1 MPARF
6 CCVSS
11 PGDTSRCCAFNSLRR
26 AADPRP
32 RIVGLLLA
40 MAISASA
47 TMTRPV
53 SAQRS
58 PSTPNLTLEP
68 FTLAT
73 RGHGEVPAELGSVN
87 VPRHHE
93 DPTGPSMV
101 LRFVRLKAVGV
112 ATAPPVVYLAGG
124 PGGSGIDAA
133 RGVRWPV
140 FDAVRQHADVILLD
154 QRGTGRSEPPPPCP
168 GTSQPIWPVVRAL
181 GPSEAA
187 TIMKAEAARCVNAW
201 RKQGVDLAAY
211 TTIQSAHDVELVR
224 QALGVPQ
231 ISLWGMSYGTH
242 LALAVVRAYPAQ
254 VARVV
259 LMGTEGPDHT
269 LKSPLEADRLIDRL
283 HRWAGRDRAAQVH
296 TRDLW
301 FVLRRALER
310 LESAPLVVRIPGA
323 PMEAPPVHL
332 GTFDLQLVVAAMI
345 GRTQTSSLL
354 PVMLGAL
361 HRGDPSLFA
370 QFAWQVRSQL
380 ARFSAM
386 PLVMDVAS
394 GASPARRTAVLR
406 DQQQSVLGEALNF
419 PWLTLGED
427 LGLPDLGDGFRAPV
441 TSDVPALFVSGT
453 MDGRTPVSNAREVMQ
468 GFRNARHL
476 ILDQAGHDDDL
487 WTSSATIAQR
497 LSRFF
502 AGESVRGGTLR
513 TKLLRIPARPPGA

>member
-6 CCVSS
+6 CCFSG
-11 PGDTSRCCAFNSLRR
+11 PGDTSPRRSFHSLRR
-26 AADPRP
+26 AAAPRA
-32 RIVGLLLA
+32 RVVGLLLA

-47 TMTRPV
+47 TMTKPV

-58 PSTPNLTLEP
+58 PSTPKLTLEP

-168 GTSQPIWPVVRAL
+168 GASQPIWPVDRAL
-181 GPSEAA
+181 GPAEAA
-187 TIMKAEAARCVNAW
+187 AVVKAEAARCVTAW
-201 RKQGVDLAAY
+201 RSQGVDLAAY
-211 TTIQSAHDVELVR
+211 TTAQSAHDVELLR

-242 LALAVVRAYPAQ
+242 LALAVLRAYPAS

-269 LKSPLEADRLIDRL
+269 LKTPLEADRLVDRL

-310 LESAPLVVRIPGA
+310 LKSAPLLVRIPGA
-323 PMEAPPVHL
+323 PAEAPPMHL
-332 GTFDLQLVVAAMI
+332 GAFDLQLVVAAMI

-361 HRGDPSLFA
+361 HRGDPSLFS

-380 ARFSAM
+380 TRFSAM

-394 GASPARRTAVLR
+394 GASAERRALVLR
-406 DQQQSVLGEALNF
+406 EQEQSALGEALNF

-427 LGLPDLGDGFRAPV
+427 LGLADLGDEFRAPV
-441 TSDVPALFVSGT
+441 TSNVPALFVSGT
-453 MDGRTPVSNAREVMQ
+453 MDGRTPVSNAREAMK

-502 AGESVRGGTLR
+502 AGESVRGGTLH
-513 TKLLRIPARPPGA
+513 TKMLRIPTRPPGS